1 MRKKYH
7 SCWASAWL
15 QTIICLCGLVEGSPG
30 DAQVVL
36 AGKGGDRRPQ
46 GALAVTRDIERRV
59 VQAGGNTVG
68 VLVASLSWTSA
79 DDLDLHMLLP
89 GGQEISYR
97 HKTAEGGELDVD
109 MCVQGKHGGN
119 CADRPVENI
128 VFQDEPP
135 AGRYKIFVQ
144 NFNYHLNTL
153 PENMQVARMQ
163 EGRKASKDEMQLRL
177 SQDRPVLFD
186 LLLKVHGSKKLFEG
200 LCTPAGKTHGSSDV
214 IVLEFDYDPRK
225 DEDER
230 FIPHFEAVAAQE
242 CLRYSEKLA
251 LAGSEA
257 RALPG
262 SPNEKTVQP
271 RKADGK
277 VKKAAGGGGGAKAKS
292 NRAGKRA
299 GQGREDAKH
308 AALQAVRSSSP
319 ELLAAKPASVLW
331 SLLSD
336 LSATCKGCME
346 KAELVEKLLA
356 TADVRS
362 EL

>member
-7 SCWASAWL
+7 CWASAWL
-15 QTIICLCGLVEGSPG
+15 QTILCFLRLAEGSTA

-36 AGKGGDRRPQ
+36 ASGKGGDRRPQ

-128 VFQDEPP
+128 VFQDDPP

-163 EGRKASKDEMQLRL
+163 EGRKASKEEMQLRL

-214 IVLEFDYDPRK
+214 IVLEFDYDPTK

-262 SPNEKTVQP
+262 SPREKSVQP
-271 RKADGK
+271 RTSDGK
-277 VKKAAGGGGGAKAKS
+277 VKQTGGGGAKAH
-292 NRAGKRA
+292 RAGKRA

-319 ELLAAKPASVLW
+319 ELLAAKPASVLR

-336 LSATCKGCME
+336 LGATCKGCME

-356 TADVRS
+356 AADVRS